1 MSDDADVGGADLLGA
16 RALREW
22 LTGER
27 EAFSR
32 VFLVESGAA
41 VEAVREV
48 VAPDDVMLLP
58 ASSPPDGGPAA
69 VARYTGELRAVGDE
83 LFFGERGVELQD
95 YVAAAFVQIIG
106 PTAIRFFDAA
116 GWRAFLDDADLAR
129 RTGVFPTALID
140 PRVLLADRSALEK
153 PGEVV
158 TPSAVRVAADGSV
171 SVGVQGEVIGTV
183 DDLSAAL
190 DTPLPRSTALGEVAP
205 RHEVA
210 AESARLA
217 GIRRYLSATDLMKI
231 LHLANGDARIAGF
244 GWAPIDDR
252 LADAEPLTADPFLLD
267 TADGL
272 MLADTGT
279 LRRQLLTP
287 LTATVVAATQTSS
300 TLELAAQ
307 RLARELGTPVSHASA
322 LCLEAVAALGV
333 HFGERTSGDPTTG
346 VNG

>member
-1 MSDDADVGGADLLGA
+1 MSDDAGVAETDLLGA

-27 EAFSR
+27 EAYSR
-32 VFLVESGAA
+32 VFLVERGAA
-41 VEAVREV
+41 VEAVQK
-48 VAPDDVMLLP
+48 AASPDDVVLLP
-58 ASSPPDGGPAA
+58 PGSAPDGGPAA
-69 VARYTGELRAVGDE
+69 VAHYTGELREVGDE

-116 GWRAFLDDADLAR
+116 SWRAFLDDADLAR

-140 PRVLLADRSALEK
+140 PRVLLADRTALVE

-183 DDLSAAL
+183 DDLQAVLA
-190 DTPLPRSTALGEVAP
+190 TPLPRSVALGGVAP
-205 RHEVA
+205 RHEI
-210 AESARLA
+210 ARLH
-217 GIRRYLSATDLMKI
+217 GIARYLNATDLMKM
-231 LHLANGDARIAGF
+231 LRLTNGDVRIAGF
-244 GWAPIDDR
+244 GWAPIDDQ

-267 TADGL
+267 TADGFV
-272 MLADTGT
+272 LADTRT

-300 TLELAAQ
+300 TLELAAE
-307 RLARELGTPVSHASA
+307 RLARDLETPVSHASV
-322 LCLEAVAALGV
+322 LCLEAVAVLGV
-333 HFGERTSGDPTTG
+333 HFGERTGGEPRKEL
-346 VNG
+346 NG

>member
-1 MSDDADVGGADLLGA
+1 MSDDAGVAETDLLGA

-27 EAFSR
+27 EAYSR

-41 VEAVREV
+41 VEAVQK
-48 VAPDDVMLLP
+48 AASPDDVVLLP
-58 ASSPPDGGPAA
+58 PGSAPDGGPAA
-69 VARYTGELRAVGDE
+69 VAHYTGELREVGDE

-106 PTAIRFFDAA
+106 PTAIRFFDA
-116 GWRAFLDDADLAR
+116 GSWRAFLDDADLAR
-129 RTGVFPTALID
+129 RTGVFPRALID
-140 PRVLLADRSALEK
+140 PRVLLADRTALVE

-183 DDLSAAL
+183 DDLQAVLA
-190 DTPLPRSTALGEVAP
+190 TPLPRSAALGGVAP
-205 RHEVA
+205 RHEIA
-210 AESARLA
+210 AEFARLH
-217 GIRRYLSATDLMKI
+217 GIARYLNATDLMKM
-231 LHLANGDARIAGF
+231 LRLTNGDARIAGF
-244 GWAPIDDR
+244 GWAPIDDQ

-267 TADGL
+267 TADGFV
-272 MLADTGT
+272 LADTRT

-300 TLELAAQ
+300 TLELAAE
-307 RLARELGTPVSHASA
+307 RLARDLETPVSHASV

-333 HFGERTSGDPTTG
+333 HFGERTGSEPRKEL
-346 VNG
+346 NG